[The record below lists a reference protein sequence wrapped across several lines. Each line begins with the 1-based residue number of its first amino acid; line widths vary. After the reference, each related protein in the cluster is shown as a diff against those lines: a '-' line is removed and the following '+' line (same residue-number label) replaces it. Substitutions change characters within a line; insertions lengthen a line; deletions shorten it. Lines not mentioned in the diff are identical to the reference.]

1 MGGGFEKAYGGL
13 IVFRN
18 IMDFWCTRA
27 RRAAGGRAHKTYPRP
42 RPCAPQQLKHNSV
55 FKNAA
60 ARPAL
65 QV

>member
-1 MGGGFEKAYGGL
+1 MGGGFEKAYGGVNCFQEYNGFL
-13 IVFRN
+13 AY
-18 IMDFWCTRA
+18 A
-27 RRAAGGRAHKTYPRP
+27 RRRPAGGRAHKTYPRP